1 MGNQESHSRG
11 IDASANP
18 STPAAVD
25 PDTVDNF
32 ALKGRHVVQIVDV
45 HDGDTLTFILM
56 LGDTPLKLS
65 LRLLGIDTPEMNGE
79 TAQER
84 KDAARARKRLIELL
98 DWHPYKKGKATFAE
112 VELVKWDKY
121 GSRVDGNVWVKIG
134 AGWVSCAD
142 VLLREKLARPYDG
155 GKKPAYEHQN
165 PAYLN
170 SDPPQ

>member
-1 MGNQESHSRG
+1 MGNQESHARG
-11 IDASANP
+11 IDASAA
-18 STPAAVD
+18 SATPTAID

-45 HDGDTLTFILM
+45 HDGDTLTFILV

-65 LRLLGIDTPEMNGE
+65 LRLLGIDTPEMAGE

-84 KDAARARKRLIELL
+84 KDASLARKRLIELL
-98 DWHPYKKGKATFAE
+98 QWRPYKKGTATFAE
-112 VELVKWDKY
+112 VELCRWDKY
-121 GSRVDGNVWVKIG
+121 GSRVDGSVWCKLG

-142 VLLREKLARPYDG
+142 VLLREKLARPYNG
-155 GKKPAYEHQN
+155 GKKQAYEHQN

-170 SDPPQ
+170 SDAS